1 MAAVTARGAAS
12 VSAIGGEGNPSGSGI
27 LDTSTPAGWFH
38 IFWFASVAI
47 ILFFLWML

>member
-1 MAAVTARGAAS
+1 MASVTARGAAS
-12 VSAIGGEGNPSGSGI
+12 VSAIGEGGSNPGSGI

>member
-1 MAAVTARGAAS
+1 MASVTARGAAS
-12 VSAIGGEGNPSGSGI
+12 VSAIGGEVSSGSGI

-47 ILFFLWML
+47 ILFFLWAL

>member
-12 VSAIGGEGNPSGSGI
+12 ISAIGGDTNPGGSF
-27 LDTSTPAGWFH
+27 LDTSTPSGWFH